1 MYKTPYNVA
10 NNQSEIH
17 EFMIQNTFVSLIGF
31 DGNFPVATQIPVE
44 TIILGDSIKIIGHMM
59 TKTDHCRAFEK
70 NQNVLVLYTSAHAY
84 ISASVYENPRSASTW
99 NYKSVQAKG
108 TIQLLDENAT
118 YQIISDITDKYEK
131 QGLSPAAFNKMD
143 ESYIRK
149 NLKAI
154 TGFQVTVT
162 SIEHIFKL
170 SQGHSEKNK
179 KAIISDLESRN
190 DEMSSLV
197 AKEMLDSESIK

>member
-10 NNQSEIH
+10 NNQSEIY

-31 DGNFPVATQIPVE
+31 DGNFPVATQISVE
-44 TIILGDSIKIIGHMM
+44 TIMLGDSIKIIGHMM

-108 TIQLLDENAT
+108 TL
-118 YQIISDITDKYEK
+118 
-131 QGLSPAAFNKMD
+131 F
-143 ESYIRK
+143 
-149 NLKAI
+149 
-154 TGFQVTVT
+154 
-162 SIEHIFKL
+162 
-170 SQGHSEKNK
+170 
-179 KAIISDLESRN
+179 
-190 DEMSSLV
+190 
-197 AKEMLDSESIK
+197 

>member
-10 NNQSEIH
+10 NNQSEIY

-84 ISASVYENPRSASTW
+84 ISASVYE
-99 NYKSVQAKG
+99 
-108 TIQLLDENAT
+108 IQGRHLHG
-118 YQIISDITDKYEK
+118 IIK
-131 QGLSPAAFNKMD
+131 AFRQK
-143 ESYIRK
+143 E
-149 NLKAI
+149 
-154 TGFQVTVT
+154 GFPP
-162 SIEHIFKL
+162 L
-170 SQGHSEKNK
+170 R
-179 KAIISDLESRN
+179 ISFFQL
-190 DEMSSLV
+190 
-197 AKEMLDSESIK
+197 